1 MSTSLFRSLHIDA
14 DNNPSR
20 TGAIGCFARLAP
32 FMRRILYIVLML
44 LLPLQ
49 WSWASAASVCA
60 HEDQGQATHF
70 GHHEHAHQ
78 GAAHADE
85 QKGDSQAG
93 SLADHPDCGVC
104 HGLSSAVIPASDN
117 GTRPPA
123 YRIFYVPYASAV
135 PDRFVETLLRPPL
148 TLVS

>member
-1 MSTSLFRSLHIDA
+1 MRPTSIDA
-14 DNNPSR
+14 HNNPSR
-20 TGAIGCFARLAP
+20 TGAINCFARLAP

-60 HEDQGQATHF
+60 HEEQGQATHF

-78 GAAHADE
+78 GAAQADE
-85 QKGDSQAG
+85 PTADRQAG

-104 HGLSSAVIPASDN
+104 HGLASAVVPASDS
-117 GTRPPA
+117 GPKPSAHRT
-123 YRIFYVPYASAV
+123 FYVPYASAV

>member
-1 MSTSLFRSLHIDA
+1 
-14 DNNPSR
+14 
-20 TGAIGCFARLAP
+20 
-32 FMRRILYIVLML
+32 MRRILYIVLML

-60 HEDQGQATHF
+60 HEEQSQAAHF
-70 GHHEHAHQ
+70 GHHEHAYQ
-78 GAAHADE
+78 GAAHDYT
-85 QKGDSQAG
+85 GDSQAG

-104 HGLSSAVIPASDN
+104 HGLASGVVPASDS
-117 GTRPPA
+117 GPKPSAHRT
-123 YRIFYVPYASAV
+123 FYVPYASAV

>member
-1 MSTSLFRSLHIDA
+1 M
-14 DNNPSR
+14 
-20 TGAIGCFARLAP
+20 
-32 FMRRILYIVLML
+32 LYIVLML

-60 HEDQGQATHF
+60 HEEQPEVAHF

-78 GAAHADE
+78 GAAHADAPT
-85 QKGDSQAG
+85 GDSHDG

-104 HGLSSAVIPASDN
+104 HGLSSAAIPAADN

-123 YRIFYVPYASAV
+123 HRIFYVPYASAV

-148 TLVS
+148 TLVG